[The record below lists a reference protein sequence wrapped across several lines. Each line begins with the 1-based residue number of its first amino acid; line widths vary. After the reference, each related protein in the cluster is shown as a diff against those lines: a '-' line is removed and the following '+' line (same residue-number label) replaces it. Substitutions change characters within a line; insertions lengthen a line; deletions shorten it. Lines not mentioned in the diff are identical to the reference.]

1 MVHPAQGA
9 HKQHS
14 IASMEDD
21 ESQAQL
27 KEKSRK
33 KKRVRKNH
41 VEAGHDWENHS
52 VEEKEEKDEEE
63 KDNKRDTKK
72 KKEKRRRE
80 VEEEDAEEE
89 EEKGQA
95 NEEEEAGGDDE
106 DDAGRKAEEKPSHQR
121 KKKSA
126 SSSGIMSDTPF
137 SALPLSEPTLKA
149 ISEMGFT
156 NMTEIQSRAI
166 PSLMEGKDVL
176 GAARTGA
183 GKTLAFLI
191 PAVELLHGAKF
202 APRNGLGAVIICPV
216 RELAIQTHEVAKHLL
231 KYHSQTVGM
240 VIGGAARKGEA
251 ERLAK
256 GVNLLVVTP
265 GRLLDHLK
273 ETKGFIFKNLKY
285 LVIDE
290 ADRLLESNFEE
301 EMKQIIKTLPK
312 DRQTALFSATLN
324 KKVQDLVRLSFRSTP
339 VIINVEQGRKKAT
352 NEGLEQGFV
361 VVPCAKRF
369 VTLYS
374 FLKKNKAKK
383 IMVFF
388 STCDSVEYHSALLQY
403 IRIDCFDIHGKQK
416 QQKRS
421 KTFFDFCKAE
431 RGILLCTDVAGRG
444 LDIPAVDWIV
454 QYDPPDDPKDYI
466 HRVGR
471 TARGEGG
478 SGYAL
483 LFLIP
488 EELGFIRY
496 LKDGG
501 VPVVEHDYDKKR
513 VVDIQSHLEKIVSA
527 NYYLNKAAKKAYRSY
542 IQAYN
547 SHSMKDVFN
556 VHKLNLQDVAASLC
570 FTSPP
575 KVDLLIQSSASKFR
589 NKRRKVDGRR
599 GFSESNPYGRSSD
612 DRQHITRG

>member
-301 EMKQIIKTLPK
+301 EMKQIIKILPK

>member
-1 MVHPAQGA
+1 
-9 HKQHS
+9 
-14 IASMEDD
+14 MEDD
-21 ESQAQL
+21 DSQAQL
-27 KEKSRK
+27 KVKSRK

-41 VEAGHDWENHS
+41 VVAGHDRENHL

-72 KKEKRRRE
+72 KKEEKRRRE
-80 VEEEDAEEE
+80 VAEKDAEEQ

-95 NEEEEAGGDDE
+95 NEEEEEEEQQQEEEEEEAGGGDE
-106 DDAGRKAEEKPSHQR
+106 DDAGRKGEEKPSHQR

-137 SALPLSEPTLKA
+137 SAIPLSEPTLKA

-301 EMKQIIKTLPK
+301 EMKQIIKILPK

-361 VVPCAKRF
+361 VVPCEKRF

-403 IRIDCFDIHGKQK
+403 IQIDCCDIHGRQK

-431 RGILLCTDVAGRG
+431 HGILLCTDVAGRG
-444 LDIPAVDWIV
+444 LDIPAV
-454 QYDPPDDPKDYI
+454 YDPPDDPKDYI

-527 NYYLNKAAKKAYRSY
+527 NYYLNKAAKKAYKSY

-556 VHKLNLQDVAASLC
+556 VHKLNLQGVAASFC

-589 NKRRKVDGRR
+589 NKKRKVDGRR

-612 DRQHITRG
+612 KHFTRG